1 MYKNETEGEGES
13 DGEGESSD
21 TIDYLLE
28 ETDIPYDEEDM
39 SLKENQAVQLMQT
52 AAVFLIIWLVPMN
65 HRLNFDCLLK
75 PGLQKFNI
83 KEFFKIIIALRLSKF

>member
-28 ETDIPYDEEDM
+28 ETDIPYDEEDHV
-39 SLKENQAVQLMQT
+39 SEGEPGSSVDADSSGL
-52 AAVFLIIWLVPMN
+52 
-65 HRLNFDCLLK
+65 LNNMVGADE
-75 PGLQKFNI
+75 PP
-83 KEFFKIIIALRLSKF
+83 A